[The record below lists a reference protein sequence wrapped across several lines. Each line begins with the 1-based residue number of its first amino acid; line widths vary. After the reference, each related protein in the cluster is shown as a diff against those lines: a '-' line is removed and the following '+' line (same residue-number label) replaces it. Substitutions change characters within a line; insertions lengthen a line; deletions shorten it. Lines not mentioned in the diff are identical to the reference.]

1 MTLNPSITLTT
12 ANPLPFLTQTPA
24 LRFGVPMAQPAPHVR
39 LIRLDEINEE
49 GHQAYRQALANV
61 YASLDPEQ
69 PVRLLYLLDGGP
81 TGVNLY
87 FGVLSD
93 AADSEMLHD
102 AMQNLRGALEGQLPG
117 INFSKEEIEPGEIKL
132 LLDRLCQSARQGVLL
147 GTPTGQEQNQTNEE
161 MNFQDMDRLVRALQS
176 GSGGATD
183 TWQLTIVSQP
193 LARQQIQQ
201 QLDSAYALS
210 SQLTQF
216 ISTNVQLG
224 DNTSRQ
230 SGTSSGSSDSHGTND
245 STSKTRGDNYSYTEG
260 DNESDTKG
268 VNQSDTT
275 GSNKSDTKGDN
286 KSDTKGDTK
295 SDTKGDNKSDT
306 KGDNKNVTRGKN
318 QGLTEGNNSGQSSS
332 TSNSSNSQGKNWGTS
347 ESSAVGDSNSKT
359 TGTSNSQ
366 TTGTSNSQTA
376 GTSNSQTTGT
386 SNSQTTGSNTSH
398 TAGTSTSHTTGT
410 STSDSDTKGT
420 SFTRSTN
427 EGSNQSDTS
436 GHSLN
441 VSKELT
447 DKRAQHLSKYLDEQL
462 IVRLQK
468 GLTKGLFRSA
478 VYLTAENT
486 ALYQRLK
493 NTVRATF
500 QGSETTLCPLQ
511 VHDLAVQ
518 NGTPSQ
524 LLRLP
529 VLVDAPAPDALL
541 FHSLHTGAHH
551 SVGSLMTA
559 DELAIVAS
567 LPQHELQG
575 IRRRRTVEFIVDLP
589 DPKDETLDLGTVMD
603 RGRRYPNNRVRLQ
616 RSDLNKHVFVTG
628 VTGSGKT
635 TTCLNLLL
643 ESGLPFLVIEPAKT
657 EYRVLAE
664 HLPNVHYYRPN
675 GDDHQS
681 LRINPFALVRK
692 TQRIKSHAGFLKNV
706 FAAVFPM
713 EASMPMM
720 VEAAILAAY
729 EDRGWDIDDNEF
741 LRGGDPFDPVAR
753 AWPTMS
759 DMIRQ
764 LHQVIS
770 TYGLGKEFE
779 EKYQGSLVSRLRS
792 LTDGTLGQVL
802 DVPQSM
808 SFDALLDCN
817 AVIEL
822 EELQGGEEKAVLMA
836 LLLGGINE
844 AIRARHAEEPDF
856 RHLTLIEEAHRL
868 LSRPEPGDKATAMAV
883 EAFADMLSE
892 VRKYGEGLIIADQIP
907 AKLIADV
914 IKNTHT
920 KIVHRLFAE
929 DDRRAMGEAMMMDD
943 EQRAFLPNLGTGEA
957 VIFCG
962 GWHGPAHAAIRND
975 RAQTDN
981 HETPK
986 LDMAACGEQQLWQQ
1000 RTRYYPQFCLLGWL
1014 SADSDSP
1021 DTFAQFVHSTRQV
1034 QKQLL
1039 QLIAPQAKPAHAEA
1053 AFARLKQWHSQW
1065 QALAQTAPLANAWMA
1080 LLLDSNP
1087 RPHTYKEPVNPIN
1100 PGPFLLQAS
1109 QALMELLAQSTSVK
1123 EWNQHKAAVCAAD
1136 LRNHFEHLSTFKSF

>member
-1 MTLNPSITLTT
+1 M
-12 ANPLPFLTQTPA
+12 
-24 LRFGVPMAQPAPHVR
+24 
-39 LIRLDEINEE
+39 
-49 GHQAYRQALANV
+49 
-61 YASLDPEQ
+61 
-69 PVRLLYLLDGGP
+69 
-81 TGVNLY
+81 
-87 FGVLSD
+87 
-93 AADSEMLHD
+93 
-102 AMQNLRGALEGQLPG
+102 
-117 INFSKEEIEPGEIKL
+117 
-132 LLDRLCQSARQGVLL
+132 
-147 GTPTGQEQNQTNEE
+147 
-161 MNFQDMDRLVRALQS
+161 
-176 GSGGATD
+176 
-183 TWQLTIVSQP
+183 
-193 LARQQIQQ
+193 
-201 QLDSAYALS
+201 
-210 SQLTQF
+210 
-216 ISTNVQLG
+216 
-224 DNTSRQ
+224 
-230 SGTSSGSSDSHGTND
+230 
-245 STSKTRGDNYSYTEG
+245 
-260 DNESDTKG
+260 
-268 VNQSDTT
+268 
-275 GSNKSDTKGDN
+275 
-286 KSDTKGDTK
+286 
-295 SDTKGDNKSDT
+295 
-306 KGDNKNVTRGKN
+306 
-318 QGLTEGNNSGQSSS
+318 
-332 TSNSSNSQGKNWGTS
+332 
-347 ESSAVGDSNSKT
+347 
-359 TGTSNSQ
+359 
-366 TTGTSNSQTA
+366 
-376 GTSNSQTTGT
+376 
-386 SNSQTTGSNTSH
+386 
-398 TAGTSTSHTTGT
+398 
-410 STSDSDTKGT
+410 
-420 SFTRSTN
+420 
-427 EGSNQSDTS
+427 
-436 GHSLN
+436 
-441 VSKELT
+441 
-447 DKRAQHLSKYLDEQL
+447 SKYLDEQL

-589 DPKDETLDLGTVMD
+589 DPKGETLDLGTVMD

-741 LRGGDPFDPVAR
+741 LRGGDPFDPITR

-844 AIRARHAEEPDF
+844 AIRARHAKEPSF

-981 HETPK
+981 HETPE

-1021 DTFAQFVHSTRQV
+1021 HTFAQFVRSTRQA